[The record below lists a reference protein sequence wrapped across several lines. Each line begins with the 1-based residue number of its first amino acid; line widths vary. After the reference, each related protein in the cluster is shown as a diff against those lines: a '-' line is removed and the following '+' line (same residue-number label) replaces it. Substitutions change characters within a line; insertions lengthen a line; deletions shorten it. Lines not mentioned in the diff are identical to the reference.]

1 MLRLSL
7 QPKSPGARR
16 RARVLFWVLFG
27 LLAVHAVL
35 VHAVPEF
42 AMLSRG
48 GRVWLARGAPAGIED
63 RPPTIIKR
71 NGRTYLRGGVND
83 GDHFDITEFRLDPDR
98 LHYGLGRERFAAL
111 TEPQFAAVSEAD
123 EWVND
128 SERVLA
134 VKVDDQV
141 RVYPLDILR
150 RHEVVNDVV
159 GGRPIFAA
167 FCFLADLG
175 AVYDRRIDDHTYTFA
190 VSGYTYAD
198 PEVLEGGDAFVL
210 WDRDTESLWWPGS
223 GKAVSGPMIDTP
235 LPLLEADL
243 WAQTTWAQVKG
254 EYAGALVLKPGQDLH
269 REGVT
274 FGLAGGA
281 PTRRKHAPVPPEAPG
296 DDDSI
301 APRWGGNP
309 KLRADDPTDR

>member
-1 MLRLSL
+1 MLFL
-7 QPKSPGARR
+7 
-16 RARVLFWVLFG
+16 

-35 VHAVPEF
+35 VHTVGEF

-48 GRVWLARGAPAGIED
+48 GWTWLAQGTPAALKPLHPTVIE
-63 RPPTIIKR
+63 R
-71 NGRTYLRGGVND
+71 NGRTYLWAGEND
-83 GDHFDITEFRLDPDR
+83 RDHFDITEFRLDPDQ

-111 TEPQFAAVSEAD
+111 TEPEFATVSEAD
-123 EWVND
+123 EWVDD
-128 SERVLA
+128 SQRVLA
-134 VKVDDQV
+134 VKVGEDV

-150 RHEVVNDVV
+150 HHEVVNDVV

-175 AVYDRRIDDHTYTFA
+175 AIYDRRIADHTYTFA

-198 PEVLEGGDAFVL
+198 PEVWEGRDAFVL

-235 LPLLEADL
+235 LPPLESDL
-243 WAQTTWAQVKG
+243 WAQTTWTEVK
-254 EYAGALVLKPGQDLH
+254 AKHPGALVLKPSQDLD

-274 FGLAGGA
+274 FGLAGAA
-281 PTRRKHAPVPPEAPG
+281 PTRREHTPVPPEAPG
-296 DDDSI
+296 GDDSI
-301 APRWGGNP
+301 APRWGENP
-309 KLRADDPTDR
+309 KLRADHPSDG